1 MQQSEMKNIANEVYR
16 LTDAKLFALAF
27 VRLRLLLKEL
37 QEWWAI
43 QRCEELETL
52 CAQMLRYS
60 LGDYE
65 DPQREV
71 IIAKLQA
78 DIYLLVDDIVEALT
92 LKKSQYVAH
101 DIQSI
106 EAKKELLENVDKFDG
121 ERGVALID
129 VFKNVWLS
137 KRLSAD
143 ERKNIIAFVENKDI
157 ELTARQMVVSALMLK
172 GLRVYDVS
180 VVMIYLAL
188 LEEVEAQIRARVM
201 VGLLMILAVHHKRVA
216 KEAELKDRI
225 RQMFENESFV
235 ADAEKAYKHIINTF
249 GTDKV
254 TKKITTEIY
263 PEIFKSGAK
272 LHQMLKD
279 ENSDA
284 MSDDEFNPKW
294 EKALMDDEGVSAKL
308 REFGDMQMQGADVYM
323 STFSSMKGYAFF
335 NEIANWFMPFDV
347 KQSDVARQ
355 MADMPEVLRFFA
367 ESTHICSS
375 DKYSFFYSIAQIPA
389 SNFKSMMSGMGA
401 DADAVREDLDSENWK
416 NNSAKL
422 YAVEVRNYVLDLFRF
437 YRLYPRRK
445 EFCNPFDYVDKFEE
459 NELLSDCMM
468 MDLKKSICKYL
479 FEVEH
484 FAEARCLFEYLDA
497 QQVWDAYFYQ
507 QMGYCYQH
515 LERWSDAV
523 ACYEKA
529 DLLEAN
535 DVWTLKRKALCYR
548 KLERHGEAAECY
560 EAILKLKDDDVATM
574 INMANYGLYKSDF
587 AQARSIFYK
596 VEYLK
601 PNNYKAM
608 SGLAWCLFMEGDYEK
623 AMTYYDR
630 LAQHKDFVA
639 EDALN
644 AGHTFWALGAKDIA
658 REYYRKAKVMIDN
671 DVKFAEKMIADAE
684 YLEKLGLSD
693 EDIVILINQILF

>member
-1 MQQSEMKNIANEVYR
+1 MQQSEIKNIANEVYR
-16 LTDAKLFALAF
+16 LTDAKLFALVF

-65 DPQREV
+65 DPQRDV
-71 IIAKLQA
+71 IVAKLQT
-78 DIYLLVDDIVEALT
+78 DIYLLVDDVVEALI
-92 LKKSQYVAH
+92 LKKSQFVNNSQPL
-101 DIQSI
+101 DLNTEVLSVGSVFD
-106 EAKKELLENVDKFDG
+106 EERTRVLVDLF
-121 ERGVALID
+121 R
-129 VFKNVWLS
+129 NVWLS
-137 KRLSAD
+137 KRLSVE
-143 ERKNIIAFVENKDI
+143 ERNNIIAFIENRNV

-180 VVMIYLAL
+180 VVMIYLTL
-188 LEEVEAQIRARVM
+188 LEEVEAQVRARVM
-201 VGLLMILAVHHKRVA
+201 VGLLMILAVHHKRVF
-216 KEAELKDRI
+216 KDGELNDRI
-225 RQMFENESFV
+225 RQLFENESFV
-235 ADAEKAYKHIINTF
+235 ADAEKAYKHVINTF

-279 ENSDA
+279 ENPDIISE
-284 MSDDEFNPKW
+284 DEFNPKW

-308 REFGDMQMQGADVYM
+308 REFGDMQLQGADVYM
-323 STFSSMKGYAFF
+323 STFSSMKGYSFF

-416 NNSAKL
+416 NNPAKL

-459 NELLSDCMM
+459 NALLTDCMTL
-468 MDLKKSICKYL
+468 DLKKSICKYL

-484 FAEARCLFEYLDA
+484 FAEARHLFEYLDA

-507 QMGYCYQH
+507 QMGYCYQQ

-535 DVWTLKRKALCYR
+535 DMWTLKRKALCYR
-548 KLERHGEAAECY
+548 KLERHDEAAECY
-560 EAILKLKDDDVATM
+560 SAILKLKDDDVATM
-574 INMANYGLYKSDF
+574 INLANYYLYKLDF
-587 AQARSIFYK
+587 AQARSVFYK

-658 REYYRKAKVMIDN
+658 REYYRKAKVLIDN
-671 DVKFAEKMIADAE
+671 DVVFAEKMIDDAE
-684 YLEKLGLSD
+684 YLQKLGLSD
-693 EDIVILINQILF
+693 EDIVILINQILI